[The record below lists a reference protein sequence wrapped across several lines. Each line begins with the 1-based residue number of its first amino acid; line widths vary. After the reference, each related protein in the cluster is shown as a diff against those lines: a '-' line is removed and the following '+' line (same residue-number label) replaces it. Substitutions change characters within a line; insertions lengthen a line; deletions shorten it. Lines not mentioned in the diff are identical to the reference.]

1 MNIRLI
7 VVLLPLLFAGCA
19 LTGQLPPNDSV
30 SAAKRVPQAPASAAD
45 LLEYYQRL
53 RGLRGLSAA
62 ELAREQVAL
71 NQQATQPRADSWVVQ
86 QVLLQSVQRGPNDLG
101 RSLNALDA
109 VVKNK
114 EPANASVKQL
124 AGLVYGFLQEQ
135 KRLEEQTEKL
145 NAQLRDEQKQLDAL
159 AAKQAALQ
167 DKLDG
172 LKAIE
177 RSLLNR
183 PQGNKP

>member
-1 MNIRLI
+1 MKNLLI
-7 VVLLPLLFAGCA
+7 GLMLL
-19 LTGQLPPNDSV
+19 LTGCVAVSPEVATTIKEPTSV
-30 SAAKRVPQAPASAAD
+30 KRVLPVAPCTALE

-53 RGLRGLSAA
+53 RGLSAA
-62 ELAREQVAL
+62 ELAKEQNLL
-71 NQQATQPRADSWVVQ
+71 NQQAPQPRTDAWLVQ
-86 QVLLQSVQRGPNDLG
+86 QALLQSVAHGPNDLS
-101 RSLNALDA
+101 RSLVSLDA
-109 VVKNK
+109 VLKNK
-114 EPANASVKQL
+114 EPANPSVRQL
-124 AGLVYGFLQEQ
+124 AVLLYSLISEQ
-135 KRLEEQTEKL
+135 KRLEDQNEKAS
-145 NAQLRDEQKQLDAL
+145 AQLRDDQKQLETM

>member
-1 MNIRLI
+1 MKNLLI
-7 VVLLPLLFAGCA
+7 VLMLL
-19 LTGQLPPNDSV
+19 LTGCVAVSPEVVTTKEPTSV
-30 SAAKRVPQAPASAAD
+30 KRVVPVAPCTALE

-53 RGLRGLSAA
+53 RGLSAA
-62 ELAREQVAL
+62 ELVKEQNLL
-71 NQQATQPRADSWVVQ
+71 NQQATQPRTDAWLVQ
-86 QVLLQSVQRGPNDLG
+86 QALLQSVAHGPNDLS
-101 RSLNALDA
+101 RSLVSLDA

-114 EPANASVKQL
+114 EPANVSIRQL
-124 AGLVYGFLQEQ
+124 AVLLYSLIAEQ
-135 KRLEEQTEKL
+135 KRLEDQNEKAS
-145 NAQLRDEQKQLDAL
+145 AQLREDQRQLETM

>member
-45 LLEYYQRL
+45 LLEYYQR
-53 RGLRGLSAA
+53 LRGLSAA

-145 NAQLRDEQKQLDAL
+145 NAQLRDEQKQQDAL